1 MRRPR
6 PVIVKQ
12 QIDPQEPNYVEPG
25 TIVEFRAFFVIPS
38 RVREDLGDMRQ
49 LPRPGF
55 AYVVR
60 SQFGPDRVDIEER
73 VACRSRPKVGLPK
86 GSAVSVIMNVPVKWI
101 VVREEDGIQVLE
113 QAVLTRRAE

>member
-12 QIDPQEPNYVEPG
+12 QIDPQIPGYVEPG
-25 TIVEFRAFFVIPS
+25 TIVEFRAYFLIPS
-38 RVREDLGDMRQ
+38 RIREDGGELRK

-60 SQFGPDRVDIEER
+60 GQFAFDRIDVEER

-86 GSAVSVIMNVPVKWI
+86 GSAVSVIMNVPVEWI
-101 VVREEDGIQVLE
+101 VIREDGVVQVLE
-113 QAVLTRRAE
+113 QAVLRRA